1 MMFQIDKNYDCA
13 LQNLLIIVKTAQIY
27 EIVLILGRFFKR

>member
-1 MMFQIDKNYDCA
+1 MMLQIDKNYDSA

-27 EIVLILGRFFKR
+27 EIVLILGRFF